1 MPKSKESTARITMFN
16 QLKIPFVFT
25 LEASFAGASRGK
37 YQGQHFSLGDLEN
50 IGKAVL
56 KALYYTRMAES
67 NRRMLKEL
75 AIEAESQQLN
85 EEGGD
90 SDGDGSSSDDNEEE
104 EKNAQAENDKIKKE
118 LEEMMV
124 QQNQGGNATCSIVTG
139 KDAIG
144 ANAHLIGGVPGD
156 SGMIKK

>member
-1 MPKSKESTARITMFN
+1 MDNFNFADCSFKMPKSKESTARITMFH

-37 YQGQHFSLGDLEN
+37 LQGQHFSLGDLEN
-50 IGKAVL
+50 IGKTVL

-118 LEEMMV
+118 LEEIMGV
-124 QQNQGGNATCSIVTG
+124 QSNQGG
-139 KDAIG
+139 
-144 ANAHLIGGVPGD
+144 PGNPH
-156 SGMIKK
+156 S